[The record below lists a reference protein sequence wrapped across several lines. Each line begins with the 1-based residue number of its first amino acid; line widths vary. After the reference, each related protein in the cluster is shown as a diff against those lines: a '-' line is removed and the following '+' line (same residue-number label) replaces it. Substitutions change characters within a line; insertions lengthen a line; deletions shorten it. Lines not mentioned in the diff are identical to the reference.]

1 VIKNATYYELSPSGH
16 CPNDE
21 TPEAVNAIVR
31 SLLDEWF
38 FSAETASVRSTLPK
52 KIDGVSI
59 ELVDGSPR
67 NVFEKVDYWKDTF
80 VSKSLSSSA

>member
-1 VIKNATYYELSPSGH
+1 LKRVIKNATYYELSPSGH

-21 TPEAVNAIVR
+21 TPEAVNAVVR

-67 NVFEKVDYWKDTF
+67 NVFEKVDTF
-80 VSKSLSSSA
+80 VSKLLSSSSA